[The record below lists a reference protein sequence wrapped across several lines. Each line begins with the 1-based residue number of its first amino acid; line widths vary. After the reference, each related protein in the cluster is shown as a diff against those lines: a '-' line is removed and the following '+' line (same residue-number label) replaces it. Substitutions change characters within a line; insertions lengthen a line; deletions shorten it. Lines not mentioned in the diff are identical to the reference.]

1 MLLRMRYYKVLLA
14 MSNDF
19 ISGYSFDHC
28 NISYIGYF
36 QYYHVKSESEQYM
49 NVENRQETLYL

>member
-1 MLLRMRYYKVLLA
+1 MLLPMRHKEMLA

-19 ISGYSFDHC
+19 ISDYSF
-28 NISYIGYF
+28 YF
-36 QYYHVKSESEQYM
+36 QYYHVKSESEQYK